1 VDSHLTAEDRSS
13 FWNNSNGWKL
23 DIAIPKGAHYTFT
36 DYQILLPQLDRK
48 LSISP
53 MIIQKSIGTAEADQV
68 FDAQKNYIAA
78 FFELQLKGI
87 SQPLLD
93 SPSTL
98 YPEVEF
104 VE

>member
-1 VDSHLTAEDRSS
+1 
-13 FWNNSNGWKL
+13 
-23 DIAIPKGAHYTFT
+23 
-36 DYQILLPQLDRK
+36 
-48 LSISP
+48 